1 MTGAEKILAAA
12 RSQLGV
18 TEQPPGS
25 NRVKYNDWYY
35 GRPVSG
41 PSYPWCMAFVQ
52 WVFCTAG
59 MAIPLKTASCG
70 MLMAWARRQKKF
82 VRWGFRPGDVVF
94 FRFDGRHV
102 THTGIVEKIR
112 PDGYLVTIEGN
123 TGVGND
129 ANGGAVMR
137 RVRNPKTAAGAYRM

>member
-18 TEQPPGS
+18 TENPPDS
-25 NRVKYNDWYY
+25 NCVKFNDWYY

-41 PSYPWCMAFVQ
+41 SSYPWCMAFVQ

-59 MAIPLKTASCG
+59 MAIPLRTASCG
-70 MLMAWARRQKKF
+70 MLMAWAKRQKKF

-94 FRFDGRHV
+94 FRFDGRHI

-137 RVRNPKTAAGAYRM
+137 RVRHPKVVAGAYRM